1 MGKGFHAAPFLIPA
15 PPRQKLAPLGIAV
28 LVSGWGSEAGGPGQ
42 RLPVTGPTGN
52 RADCAL
58 NYPRQEIVVEETLN
72 NTDREFLR
80 LVGEGKEEEAR
91 QFAIEHITAF
101 SEEVSDDV
109 VASLSDESLDLDVLK
124 QEEELMK
131 KRKAG

>member
-1 MGKGFHAAPFLIPA
+1 M
-15 PPRQKLAPLGIAV
+15 
-28 LVSGWGSEAGGPGQ
+28 
-42 RLPVTGPTGN
+42 
-52 RADCAL
+52 
-58 NYPRQEIVVEETLN
+58 EETLN

>member
-1 MGKGFHAAPFLIPA
+1 M
-15 PPRQKLAPLGIAV
+15 
-28 LVSGWGSEAGGPGQ
+28 
-42 RLPVTGPTGN
+42 
-52 RADCAL
+52 
-58 NYPRQEIVVEETLN
+58 EEDLN

-101 SEEVSDDV
+101 SEDVSDDI
-109 VASLSDESLDLDVLK
+109 VASLSDEGLDLEVLK
-124 QEEELMK
+124 QEEEMMR